1 MSQVQRATSE
11 RSLERQLTLTP
22 RPQDFTQRQGETKQH
37 PVSSLSYPSRNI
49 AKTSQLLEVDV
60 PNILDGQAQHIR
72 NLQNTVS
79 NLLDRNKFL
88 IDRLGDK
95 IEESDSL
102 RLKVSSANQELQR
115 TLDKMSVISDTMD
128 DLRDEIS
135 ELRLLQVPR
144 ATPRTIIVSKL
155 LDYSTQN
162 PRCPDGDGTHT
173 VSESIDRRLTTN
185 LKGTLDTLL
194 STDETRCLCSTFE
207 RWFGTDMLQTIAL
220 VTCCVCRKHKF
231 KQYLGVAF
239 AAPVDEFL
247 TVFPR
252 SGCTSPV
259 CSECY
264 LKAVSYSLD
273 RLQESCWTN
282 KGPTISI
289 SCPCGCAGNGNSIN
303 DRGFLIQ
310 LLRHLGDEKLEIQKL
325 RTYDMALQVMRI
337 LDSINPPLARNARD
351 LAARIHR
358 KMVVNGLMYSP
369 FDLKIRD
376 LDYDETGFPLA
387 PNYQLVQLHNIE
399 YAGETLRV
407 PILTRLLRVEKTP
420 TECVVCTDS
429 IYDVCYGHIDQW
441 IKVCVEF
448 DGDWMW
454 KLLLFPQ
461 KLATKCDHIIDF
473 CTSCLQQ
480 HIQVQLET
488 FARGACENIL
498 CPSQG
503 CKRVL
508 TYEEMQIYAE
518 EETFSK
524 YDEYLKIEALTKM
537 PSFMWCLSDN
547 CSNGQIHDL
556 ILDSH
561 VACAECEFEMCFNH
575 QMKWHDNLTCEQYD
589 SLKETGD
596 PDYQET
602 QKWVATNTK
611 QCPGCGINI
620 QKDEGCLHMTC
631 KF

>member
-1 MSQVQRATSE
+1 M
-11 RSLERQLTLTP
+11 
-22 RPQDFTQRQGETKQH
+22 
-37 PVSSLSYPSRNI
+37 
-49 AKTSQLLEVDV
+49 SQLLQADV

-79 NLLDRNKFL
+79 NLLDKNKFL
-88 IDRLGDK
+88 IDTLRDR
-95 IEESDSL
+95 IEESVSL
-102 RLKVSSANQELQR
+102 RLKVSSANQDLQR
-115 TLDKMSVISDTMD
+115 TLDKMSVMSDTMD
-128 DLRDEIS
+128 NLRDEIS

-155 LDYSTQN
+155 LDYSTHN
-162 PRCPDGDGTHT
+162 PPCSDGDATHT
-173 VSESIDRRLTTN
+173 VSESIDRRLATN

-194 STDETRCLCSTFE
+194 STDETRCLSSTFE
-207 RWFGTDMLQTIAL
+207 RWFGTDMLQTIEL

-239 AAPVDEFL
+239 AAPVDEFH

-252 SGCTSPV
+252 SGCASPV

-273 RLQESCWTN
+273 RLQESCWIN
-282 KGPTISI
+282 KGPVVYI
-289 SCPCGCAGNGNSIN
+289 SCPCGCA
-303 DRGFLIQ
+303 
-310 LLRHLGDEKLEIQKL
+310 GDEKLEIQKL

-337 LDSINPPLARNARD
+337 LDSINPPLTRNARD

-358 KMVVNGLMYSP
+358 KMAANGLMYSP

-376 LDYDETGFPLA
+376 LDYDEAGSPLA
-387 PNYQLVQLHNIE
+387 ANQQLIQLYDIE

-441 IKVCVEF
+441 LKVCVEF
-448 DGDWMW
+448 DGDWIW

-488 FARGACENIL
+488 FGRGACENIL
-498 CPSQG
+498 CPSQK
-503 CKRVL
+503 CQRVL
-508 TYEEMQIYAE
+508 T
-518 EETFSK
+518 
-524 YDEYLKIEALTKM
+524 
-537 PSFMWCLSDN
+537 
-547 CSNGQIHDL
+547 
-556 ILDSH
+556 H

-589 SLKETGD
+589 SLRETGD

-602 QKWVATNTK
+602 QEWVATNTK

-620 QKDEGCLHMTC
+620 QKDKGCLHMTC
-631 KF
+631 KICQHEFCWECLGNWQEHNSRCRG